1 MVNEKK
7 QQDELHLLRLNV
19 KDETSKLTKVIL
31 GIATDLGS
39 ARGINPKAA
48 AAIRDNIYP
57 SEQKLVSQLLELE
70 RILVSN
76 NVSVLKPK
84 NIKNVNQIFVR
95 DLGFV
100 LDNFFIVCN
109 LFEEVRMPEMNGI
122 SHILSMI
129 DPDKLVYSPKKVA
142 IEGGD
147 IVQYGDIVFVGLSR
161 RTNREAVYFLQDLL
175 PDKSIV
181 PLELKSNT
189 NESRTNILHLDCAFQ
204 PVGEQSAVLYQNGFK
219 SIPTDIFDIFA
230 ERIIYITAEEM
241 YQMVPNILSIDKN
254 RLISCSSFTRVN
266 KKFLEQGIDVLIVPF
281 EAVGILGGLLRCAT
295 LPLERS

>member
-1 MVNEKK
+1 MRKK

-76 NVSVLKPK
+76 NVSILKPK

-100 LDNFFIVCN
+100 VDNFFIVCN

-129 DPDKLVYSPKKVA
+129 DPDKLVYSPKEVA

-147 IVQYGDIVFVGLSR
+147 VVQYGDIVFVGLSR

-175 PDKSIV
+175 PDKIIV

-189 NESRTNILHLDCAFQ
+189 NKSPTNILHLDCAFQ
-204 PVGEQSAVLYQNGFK
+204 PIGEQSAVLYQNGFK
-219 SIPTDIFDIFA
+219 SIPTDILDIFA

-266 KKFLEQGIDVLIVPF
+266 NFFLEQGIDVLIVPF
-281 EAVGILGGLLRCAT
+281 EAVGILGGLLRCST
-295 LPLERS
+295 LPLERF